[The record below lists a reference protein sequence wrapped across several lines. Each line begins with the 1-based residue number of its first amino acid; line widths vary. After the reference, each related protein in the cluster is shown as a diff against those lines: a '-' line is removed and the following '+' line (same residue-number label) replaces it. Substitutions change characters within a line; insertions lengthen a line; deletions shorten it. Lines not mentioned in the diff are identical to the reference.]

1 MKTQKIQNL
10 LVVTLFCAAAL
21 AGLTACDADP
31 VEREGGKLPDKDG
44 LENTYGMLRSTRS
57 VRDEVRVFLTEG
69 NGFVTDNFYYQL
81 TRPLGSALSL
91 EAAVKAGEGE
101 TERTLLPEANYDFPD
116 GKKLDIAGDAQHSAL
131 KRIRFFAEN
140 LAPGEYYLPLT
151 VAADA
156 ADAADAER
164 QTVNYLLTVRGLQMG
179 EYKLNQEQ
187 VFTVFYLNTALYQP
201 LLVDEYLMSKLDEN
215 WENAWPERPDG
226 TRTIGDIV
234 NLRTVVLDYDAATSR
249 ALLNLGADMRYV
261 LGHATKYIR
270 PLQDKGRK
278 VCISIEGGGKGLGFC
293 NLTDAQIADFTAQV
307 KAVVTEYGL
316 DGVNFWDRNSGY
328 GKEGMPAMNTT
339 SYPKLIK
346 AVREALGDGLLV
358 TLTDH
363 MEPTEYFWDTAAMG
377 GIEVGQY
384 LDYAWSGY
392 LDNSKDM
399 QIVDPWHQGAAF
411 VSAEWPRKPI
421 AGLAPAKYGCVN
433 IPWYTGEAETTPTER
448 IAPVFLWRD
457 AGYKQSNILVFEDMR
472 TLLQDK
478 YESTWGSSIQDGY
491 KFFADDGVYLISES
505 PWGTSY
511 LSENEY
517 TFDSSKLGELPDG
530 RRGYNKWT
538 KDW

>member
-81 TRPLGSALSL
+81 TKPLGSALSL

-328 GKEGMPAMNTT
+328 GKEGMPAMNKTCRSSIRGIRASRLFRRNGPASRSQDSLPPNTDASIFRGIRERRKQTRLSESHLSFSGAMPDISRAIFWFSKRCVRCFRTSTRVHGPAVSRMDINFSPTT
-339 SYPKLIK
+339 ESTLSTK
-346 AVREALGDGLLV
+346 ALGVRVTYRKMSMDSMLLSWV
-358 TLTDH
+358 SWT
-363 MEPTEYFWDTAAMG
+363 TAVAD
-377 GIEVGQY
+377 IINGQKIGKEQNRKN
-384 LDYAWSGY
+384 AG
-392 LDNSKDM
+392 K
-399 QIVDPWHQGAAF
+399 VP
-411 VSAEWPRKPI
+411 AE
-421 AGLAPAKYGCVN
+421 L
-433 IPWYTGEAETTPTER
+433 
-448 IAPVFLWRD
+448 
-457 AGYKQSNILVFEDMR
+457 
-472 TLLQDK
+472 
-478 YESTWGSSIQDGY
+478 
-491 KFFADDGVYLISES
+491 
-505 PWGTSY
+505 
-511 LSENEY
+511 
-517 TFDSSKLGELPDG
+517 
-530 RRGYNKWT
+530 
-538 KDW
+538 

>member
-1 MKTQKIQNL
+1 M
-10 LVVTLFCAAAL
+10 
-21 AGLTACDADP
+21 
-31 VEREGGKLPDKDG
+31 EREGGKLPDKDG

-81 TRPLGSALSL
+81 TKPLGSALSL

-151 VAADA
+151 VAAD
-156 ADAADAER
+156 DADAER

-187 VFTVFYLNTALYQP
+187 VFTVFYLNTAMYQP

-215 WENAWPERPDG
+215 WENAWPERSDG

-249 ALLNLGADMRYV
+249 AMLNLGADMRYV

-421 AGLAPAKYGCVN
+421 AGLAPAKYGASIFRGIRERRKQPRLSESHLSFSGAMPDISRAIFWFSKICAPCFRTSTRVHGAAVSKMDIN
-433 IPWYTGEAETTPTER
+433 SSPTT
-448 IAPVFLWRD
+448 
-457 AGYKQSNILVFEDMR
+457 
-472 TLLQDK
+472 
-478 YESTWGSSIQDGY
+478 ESTLSPKALGVRVTYRKMSIRSILLSWVSCRMAG
-491 KFFADDGVYLISES
+491 ADIINGQKI
-505 PWGTSY
+505 G
-511 LSENEY
+511 NE
-517 TFDSSKLGELPDG
+517 
-530 RRGYNKWT
+530 
-538 KDW
+538 

>member
-81 TRPLGSALSL
+81 TKPLGSALSL

-377 GIEVGQY
+377 GIEVGKY

-411 VSAEWPRKPI
+411 VSAEWPASRSQDSLPPNTDASIFRGIRERRKQPRLSESHLSFSG
-421 AGLAPAKYGCVN
+421 AMPAINRAIFWFSKRCARFFRTNTKVHGPAVSRMVIN
-433 IPWYTGEAETTPTER
+433 SLLTT
-448 IAPVFLWRD
+448 
-457 AGYKQSNILVFEDMR
+457 
-472 TLLQDK
+472 
-478 YESTWGSSIQDGY
+478 ESTLSTKALGVRITSRKMSICSM
-491 KFFADDGVYLISES
+491 LLSWES
-505 PWGTSY
+505 
-511 LSENEY
+511 
-517 TFDSSKLGELPDG
+517 
-530 RRGYNKWT
+530 
-538 KDW
+538 

>member
-10 LVVTLFCAAAL
+10 LVVTLLCAAAL

-156 ADAADAER
+156 ADAER

-261 LGHATKYIR
+261 LGHA
-270 PLQDKGRK
+270 D
-278 VCISIEGGGKGLGFC
+278 
-293 NLTDAQIADFTAQV
+293 QV
-307 KAVVTEYGL
+307 
-316 DGVNFWDRNSGY
+316 
-328 GKEGMPAMNTT
+328 
-339 SYPKLIK
+339 YPS
-346 AVREALGDGLLV
+346 V
-358 TLTDH
+358 
-363 MEPTEYFWDTAAMG
+363 
-377 GIEVGQY
+377 
-384 LDYAWSGY
+384 
-392 LDNSKDM
+392 
-399 QIVDPWHQGAAF
+399 
-411 VSAEWPRKPI
+411 
-421 AGLAPAKYGCVN
+421 AG
-433 IPWYTGEAETTPTER
+433 
-448 IAPVFLWRD
+448 
-457 AGYKQSNILVFEDMR
+457 
-472 TLLQDK
+472 
-478 YESTWGSSIQDGY
+478 
-491 KFFADDGVYLISES
+491 
-505 PWGTSY
+505 
-511 LSENEY
+511 
-517 TFDSSKLGELPDG
+517 
-530 RRGYNKWT
+530 
-538 KDW
+538 